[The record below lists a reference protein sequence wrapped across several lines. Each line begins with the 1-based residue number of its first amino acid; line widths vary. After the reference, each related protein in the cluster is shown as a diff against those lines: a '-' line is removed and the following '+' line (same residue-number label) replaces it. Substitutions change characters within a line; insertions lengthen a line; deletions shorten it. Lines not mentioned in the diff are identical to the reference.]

1 MSPPTSFPIARALCL
16 AWALASSAHAQADGP
31 ALGDSRVRQSDVVGG
46 AMSLQDVRRAGM
58 VVFSTPFNRLDGYG
72 DGPVDLTDTLSP
84 GGRPTLQGN
93 GTFLRVNGLDAQSC
107 LECHSSAS
115 NRTIPFRFAV
125 GGHGASSAN
134 VLAGPREI
142 DVDDEAGNGFAA
154 FNGRYINPPFLFGA
168 GGIELLGLEMTEDLQ
183 ALRARAS
190 LSPGLDVSLVTH
202 GISYG
207 SLRYDAQTQTFDT
220 SRVEGVDEDL
230 IVRPFGRKGEFATVR
245 AFGVAAMDFHFGMQ
259 PVERVG
265 AGIDDDG
272 DGITDEISVGE
283 LSALH
288 VFGTQLE
295 RPVIEEWTTEA
306 RRGLRAFEAIG
317 CASCH
322 VPRLRTRGRELRYRF
337 PELEEDPSSNVYLLV
352 DLASS
357 TAGFDAAGSTGL
369 DVPLFSDLKRHDMG
383 PELAESTGSAL
394 DSWFITPRLWGVAD
408 SAPYLHDGRATT
420 LTDAI
425 LAHGGEG
432 QAARDGFVALDRVD
446 QVAILTF
453 LKRLRTPA
461 DPARDLVQ

>member
-1 MSPPTSFPIARALCL
+1 MSPPTSFPIAHVLCL
-16 AWALASSAHAQADGP
+16 AAALAPSAHAQADGP
-31 ALGDSRVRQSDVVGG
+31 ALGESRVRQSDVVGG

-72 DGPVDLTDTLSP
+72 DGPVDLIDTLSP

-183 ALRARAS
+183 ALRIRAS
-190 LSPGLDVSLVTH
+190 LNPGLDVPLVTH

-230 IVRPFGRKGEFATVR
+230 VVRPFGRKGEFATVR

-272 DGITDEISVGE
+272 DGVTDEISVGE

-295 RPVIEEWTTEA
+295 RPVIEEWTTGA

-352 DLASS
+352 DLAGS
-357 TAGFDAAGSTGL
+357 TAGFDAAGATGL

-394 DSWFITPRLWGVAD
+394 DSWFITPRLWGIAD

-432 QAARDGFVALDRVD
+432 QAARDGFVALDQVD

-461 DPARDLVQ
+461 DPAGDLVQ

>member
-1 MSPPTSFPIARALCL
+1 MLHTTWHSLFKGLGVAAALV
-16 AWALASSAHAQADGP
+16 SSANAQADGP
-31 ALGDSRVRQSDVVGG
+31 ALGDARIRQSDVVGG
-46 AMSLQDVRRAGM
+46 ALSLQDIRRAGM

-72 DGPVDLTDTLSP
+72 DGPVDLADPLSP

-115 NRTIPFRFAV
+115 NRTIPFRFGV

-134 VLAGPREI
+134 VLAGPRDI

-154 FNGRYINPPFLFGA
+154 FDGRYINPPFLFGS
-168 GGIELLGLEMTEDLQ
+168 GGIELLALEMTEDLH
-183 ALRARAS
+183 ALRTRATF
-190 LSPGLDVSLVTH
+190 SPGVDVPLETH
-202 GISYG
+202 GIAYG
-207 SLRYDAQTQTFDT
+207 SIRYEAQTQTFDT

-230 IVRPFGRKGEFATVR
+230 VVRPFGRKGEFATVR
-245 AFGVAAMDFHFGMQ
+245 AFGAAAMDFHFGMQ

-265 AGIDDDG
+265 AGVDDDG
-272 DGITDEISVGE
+272 DGVADEIFVGE

-306 RRGLRAFEAIG
+306 RRGLRAFDAIG

-322 VPRLRTRGRELRYRF
+322 VPRLQTRGRELRYRF
-337 PELEEDPSSNVYLLV
+337 PEVEEDPSSNVYLHV

-357 TAGFDAAGSTGL
+357 TAGFDAAGATGL
-369 DVPLFSDLKRHDMG
+369 DIPLFSDLKRHDMG
-383 PELAESTGSAL
+383 AELSESTGSSR

-432 QAARDGFVALDRVD
+432 QAARDGFAALDPVD
-446 QVAILTF
+446 QVALVTF

-461 DPARDLVQ
+461 APAADIVP

>member
-1 MSPPTSFPIARALCL
+1 MIRFALNS
-16 AWALASSAHAQADGP
+16 AAPALGFTALLVSSAHAQADGP
-31 ALGDSRVRQSDVVGG
+31 ALGDSRIRQTDVVGG
-46 AMSLQDVRRAGM
+46 AMSLQDIRRAGM

-72 DGPVDLTDTLSP
+72 DGPVDLADPLSP

-115 NRTIPFRFAV
+115 NRTIPFRFGV
-125 GGHGASSAN
+125 GGLGASSAN
-134 VLAGPREI
+134 VMAGPREI

-154 FNGRYINPPFLFGA
+154 FDGRYINPPFLFGS
-168 GGIELLGLEMTEDLQ
+168 GGIELLALEMTEDLQ
-183 ALRARAS
+183 ALRARAT
-190 LSPGLDVSLVTH
+190 LNPGVDVPLVTH
-202 GISYG
+202 GITYG

-220 SRVEGVDEDL
+220 SRVEGVEEDL
-230 IVRPFGRKGEFATVR
+230 VVRPFGRKGEFATVR

-265 AGIDDDG
+265 AGVDDDG
-272 DGITDEISVGE
+272 DGVADEISVGE

-306 RRGLRAFEAIG
+306 RRGLRAFGAVG

-322 VPRLRTRGRELRYRF
+322 VPRLQTRGREIRYRF
-337 PELEEDPSSNVYLLV
+337 PEVEEDPSSNVYLKV

-357 TAGFDAAGSTGL
+357 TAGFDAAGATGL
-369 DVPLFSDLKRHDMG
+369 DIPLFSDLKRHDMG
-383 PELAESTGSAL
+383 AVLAESTGSSQ
-394 DSWFITPRLWGVAD
+394 DSWFITPRLWGIAD

-432 QAARDGFVALDRVD
+432 QAARDGFAALDPVD
-446 QVAILTF
+446 QVALVTF

-461 DPARDLVQ
+461 APAGDIVP

>member
-1 MSPPTSFPIARALCL
+1 MLHTTWHSLFTGLGVAAALVSC
-16 AWALASSAHAQADGP
+16 ANAQADGP
-31 ALGDSRVRQSDVVGG
+31 ALGDARIRQSDVVGG
-46 AMSLQDVRRAGM
+46 ALSLQDIRRAGM

-72 DGPVDLTDTLSP
+72 DGPVDLADPLSP

-115 NRTIPFRFAV
+115 NRTIPFRFGV

-134 VLAGPREI
+134 VLAGPRDI

-154 FNGRYINPPFLFGA
+154 FDGRYINPPFLFGS
-168 GGIELLGLEMTEDLQ
+168 GGIELLALEMTEDLH
-183 ALRARAS
+183 ALRARAIF
-190 LSPGLDVSLVTH
+190 SPGVDVPLETH
-202 GISYG
+202 GIAYG
-207 SLRYDAQTQTFDT
+207 SIRYDAQTQTFDT
-220 SRVEGVDEDL
+220 SRVEGVDADL
-230 IVRPFGRKGEFATVR
+230 VVRPFGRKGEFATVR
-245 AFGVAAMDFHFGMQ
+245 AFGAAAMDFHFGMQ

-265 AGIDDDG
+265 AGVDDDG
-272 DGITDEISVGE
+272 DGVADEIFVGE

-306 RRGLRAFEAIG
+306 RRGLRAFDAIG

-322 VPRLRTRGRELRYRF
+322 VPRLQTHGRELRYRF
-337 PELEEDPSSNVYLLV
+337 PEVEEDPSSNVYLRV

-357 TAGFDAAGSTGL
+357 TAGFDAAGATGL
-369 DVPLFSDLKRHDMG
+369 DIPLFSDLKRHDMG
-383 PELAESTGSAL
+383 AGLSESTGSSR

-432 QAARDGFVALDRVD
+432 QAARDGFAALDQVD
-446 QVAILTF
+446 QVALVTF

-461 DPARDLVQ
+461 APAADIVP

>member
-1 MSPPTSFPIARALCL
+1 MTHAMTRRVGAALGL
-16 AWALASSAHAQADGP
+16 TALLVPLSSAQADGP
-31 ALGDSRVRQSDVVGG
+31 ALGSSRIQQSDIVGG
-46 AMSLQDVRRAGM
+46 SMQLQDIRRAGM
-58 VVFSTPFNRLDGYG
+58 VVFSTPFNRMDGYG
-72 DGPVDLTDTLSP
+72 DGPVDVIDPVSP

-115 NRTIPFRFAV
+115 NRTVPFRFGV

-134 VLAGPREI
+134 VMAAPRTI
-142 DVDDEAGNGFAA
+142 DVDDDAGNGFAA
-154 FNGRYINPPFLFGA
+154 FDGRYINPPFVFGS
-168 GGIELLGLEMTEDLQ
+168 GGVELLGLEMTADLQ
-183 ALRARAS
+183 ALRARAAVN
-190 LSPGLDVSLVTH
+190 PGVDVPLVTH
-202 GISYG
+202 GVSFG
-207 SLRYDAQTQTFDT
+207 VLRYDAQSQTYDT

-230 IVRPFGRKGEFATVR
+230 VVRPFGRKGEFATVR
-245 AFGVAAMDFHFGMQ
+245 AFAIGAMDFHFGMQ

-265 AGIDDDG
+265 AGVDDDG
-272 DGITDEISVGE
+272 DGVTDEILVGE

-295 RPVIEEWTTEA
+295 RPIIEEWTTEA
-306 RRGLRAFEAIG
+306 RRGLTVFDAVG

-322 VPRLRTRGRELRYRF
+322 VPQLQTRGRELAYRF
-337 PELEEDPSSNVYLLV
+337 PEVEHDPARNVYMRV

-357 TAGFDAAGSTGL
+357 PAGFDAAGQNGL

-383 PELAESTGSAL
+383 PGLAESTGSGL
-394 DSWFITPRLWGVAD
+394 DPWFITPRLWGIAD

-432 QAARDGFVALDRVD
+432 QTARDGFAALPQADRVAL
-446 QVAILTF
+446 LTF
-453 LKRLRTPA
+453 LKRLRTPT
-461 DPARDLVQ
+461 DPAGDIVP